1 MEAGATPVPLS
12 DRNGGLFGGCLTLNG
27 LEWPNDAAVCS
38 LSAVLEP
45 TCAPKY
51 FLSARACQGIIRR
64 SERRGKK
71 LPAHLEEALQVV
83 AQEQT
88 QTE

>member
-1 MEAGATPVPLS
+1 MEGGTTPVSSS
-12 DRNGGLFGGCLTLNG
+12 DRNGGLFGGCLTLNT
-27 LEWPNDAAVCS
+27 LEWPNDAVVCS

-51 FLSARACQGIIRR
+51 FLSPRACQGILAR

-71 LPAHLEEALQVV
+71 LPAHLEEALRVV

-88 QTE
+88 PTE